1 METEDITEE
10 FSALVEWLQT
20 FNLQSEVTMKKKL
33 KQLQS
38 EDIPRTLFV

>member
-20 FNLQSEVTMKKKL
+20 FNLQSEVVICDFMKP
-33 KQLQS
+33 QTT
-38 EDIPRTLFV
+38 EMRDINWAK